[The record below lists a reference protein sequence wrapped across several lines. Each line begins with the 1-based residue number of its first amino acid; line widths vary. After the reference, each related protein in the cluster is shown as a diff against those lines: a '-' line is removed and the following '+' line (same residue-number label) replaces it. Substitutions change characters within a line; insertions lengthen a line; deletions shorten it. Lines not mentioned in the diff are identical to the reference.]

1 MRATLVSDRDAREL
15 AYKPRFAGRVKIRD
29 GNAWAIMAAV
39 IVAIRAKG
47 ATAEE
52 IAAYRADAMSGDY
65 GNLLV
70 ASGKMINLD

>member
-15 AYKPRFAGRVKIRD
+15 AMKPRFAGKVKIRD

-39 IVAIRAKG
+39 IVAVRAKG

-52 IAAYRADAMSGDY
+52 IAAYRSEAMSGDY
-65 GNLLV
+65 GDLLV
-70 ASGKMINLD
+70 ASGRMIELA

>member
-15 AYKPRFAGRVKIRD
+15 AMKPRFAGKLKIRD

-39 IVAIRAKG
+39 VVAIRAKG
-47 ATAEE
+47 ATADE
-52 IAAYRADAMSGDY
+52 IAAYRAEAMSGDY
-65 GNLLV
+65 GTLLV